1 MKTPISTC
9 LYCQNNETSN
19 QLMIKICDLEVSK
32 LFLFKDQSFLG
43 RCNVVYNDHGVD
55 FHELSDE
62 QRNAYMKDVVKAGAA
77 ITKAFNTDKI
87 NYGASA
93 DTVSNLHFHV
103 VPKYKEGYG
112 FGGVFEMNPQK
123 VTLSDAEY
131 AEITE
136 KIKVQL

>member
-1 MKTPISTC
+1 MW
-9 LYCQNNETSN
+9 
-19 QLMIKICDLEVSK
+19 V
-32 LFLFKDQSFLG
+32 KDQSFLG

-55 FHELSDE
+55 FHKLSDE
-62 QRNAYMKDVVKAGAA
+62 QRNAYMKDVVKAVAA

-87 NYGASA
+87 NCGAYA
-93 DTVSNLHFHV
+93 DTISHLHFHV

-131 AEITE
+131 AEIIE